1 VREFVLLRLNAQICE
16 MVVFGTA
23 RGDVT
28 PECEVDGCVMPCS
41 GVGKCL
47 GFWWRRD
54 LLATRCVDENIK
66 KARRAFFNFG
76 SIGVFQGSLNPLS
89 SASVIETCVM
99 PILLY
104 GTENW
109 ILTSELLK
117 KLESF
122 QGSWLR
128 ELCGGLGMTQT
139 LLHV

>member
-1 VREFVLLRLNAQICE
+1 
-16 MVVFGTA
+16 
-23 RGDVT
+23 
-28 PECEVDGCVMPCS
+28 MPCS

-47 GFWWRRD
+47 GFWWRD

-104 GTENW
+104 GAENW

-117 KLESF
+117 EAGIF
-122 QGSWLR
+122 PEGAD
-128 ELCGGLGMTQT
+128 
-139 LLHV
+139 